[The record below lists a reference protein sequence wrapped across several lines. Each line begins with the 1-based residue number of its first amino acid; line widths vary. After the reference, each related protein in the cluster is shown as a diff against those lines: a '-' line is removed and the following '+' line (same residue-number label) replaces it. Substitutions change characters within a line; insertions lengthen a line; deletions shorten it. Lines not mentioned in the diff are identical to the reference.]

1 MRIAVGCDHI
11 VVSEKDEVV
20 AYLRSTGHDVVD
32 CGAYNRER
40 THYPLYGKR
49 VGELV
54 SQGEVDRG
62 VCLCGTGVGITTAA
76 NKVSGVRAALVRD
89 LSAAIYARQELDANV
104 IGFGGKIIGMLLLK
118 DILDAFL
125 ETEYCPTDANRQV
138 IQQLHSLETYQ
149 EDQSSEEF
157 FDTLL
162 ERWDRG
168 DYMDVTP
175 YR

>member
-20 AYLRSTGHDVVD
+20 AYLLSKGHDVVD
-32 CGAYNRER
+32 CGTYNRER

-54 SQGEVDRG
+54 SQGEVDKG

-76 NKVSGVRAALVRD
+76 NKVPGVLAALVRD
-89 LSAAIYARQELDANV
+89 LSTAIYARQELDANV

-125 ETEYCPTDANRQV
+125 ETEYCPTDANRLV

-149 EDQSSEEF
+149 EDQSSEGF
-157 FDTLL
+157 FDALL

-168 DYMDVTP
+168 EYVDVSP